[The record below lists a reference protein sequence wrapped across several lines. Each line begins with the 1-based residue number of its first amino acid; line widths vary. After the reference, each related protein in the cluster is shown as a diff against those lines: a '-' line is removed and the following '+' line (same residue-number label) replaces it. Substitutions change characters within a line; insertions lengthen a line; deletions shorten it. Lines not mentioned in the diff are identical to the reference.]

1 MTKPMTNEELA
12 LQAQQGDQKAMLQLW
27 KQIERLVRM
36 KARHWLPDDGH
47 TSRVELDDLMQAGYL
62 AMARAVKDFAPN
74 REFVFT
80 TYLTYHLKTAF
91 ATELGIR
98 TTRRDAL
105 LNAVSIDQPAGAED
119 DGSQTVE
126 NTLEAKED
134 RSTIDDMME
143 RLDTERAFSVVIRCV
158 DKLESM
164 QAAVIKAHYLYCHS
178 FREIAA
184 MERIALAEAKQSHDK
199 GMRRLRLMK
208 EVRAVGR
215 ELYVDAHT
223 NFFLQVGLTAFQNG
237 ASSAVERL
245 AERREWLMSKY
256 GGNLSGC

>member
-1 MTKPMTNEELA
+1 MTNEELA
-12 LQAQQGDQKAMLQLW
+12 IQAQQGDQKAMLQLW

-36 KARHWLPDDGH
+36 KARRRLPDDGH

-62 AMARAVKDFAPN
+62 AMARAVKDFAPDGG
-74 REFVFT
+74 FAFT

-119 DGSQTVE
+119 DGSSQTVE
-126 NTLEAKED
+126 NILEAKED
-134 RSTIDDMME
+134 RHIINDMLE
-143 RLDTERAFSVVIRCV
+143 RLDTERAFSVVMKCV

-164 QAAVIKAHYLYCHS
+164 QATVIKAHYLYCHS

-215 ELYVDAHT
+215 ELYIDAHT

-245 AERREWLMSKY
+245 AERRERLMSKHER
-256 GGNLSGC
+256 GRP